1 MKDGNRETIYKAN
14 KQKDALVCDGWEDQ
28 ASSSQYFSFLFI
40 LFLYICQPHFLF
52 LNVLMLHFF
61 GLSDTQ
67 MEDKRLQKCP
77 VK

>member
-28 ASSSQYFSFLFI
+28 ASSSQYFSFLLT
-40 LFLYICQPHFLF
+40 LFLYICQPPFF
-52 LNVLMLHFF
+52 VLECTNASLF
-61 GLSDTQ
+61 GLSDTG